1 MGVISNGTTLLD
13 AGAIDSGIATGA
25 MTLIKTVTAST
36 SSTISFVDGA
46 SGVVL
51 DDTYKEYVFK
61 FINIHPSGTEKEF
74 GFQVNRVGQ
83 DGFNEPITSTNFKA
97 RHTESDSAASLGY
110 NTAGDQAQG
119 TAFQQ
124 LSEDSGN
131 ASDNCISGELTIY
144 NPSNTTFVKHFIST
158 IVEIGG
164 GTAQLKNNFIAGYIN
179 VTAAVDEVQ
188 FKMSEGNIDS
198 GIIKMYGIK

>member
-1 MGVISNGTTLLD
+1 MGLISNGTTIFD
-13 AGAIDSGIATGA
+13 AGSMSAGGS
-25 MTLIKTVTAST
+25 MTFIKKLTAS
-36 SSTISFVDGA
+36 SSGTLSFVDGA
-46 SGVVL
+46 SSVVL
-51 DDTYKEYVFK
+51 DDTYKEYLFK

-74 GFQVNRVGQ
+74 GFQVNVAGAS
-83 DGFNEPITSTNFKA
+83 GFNERITSSNFKA

-110 NTAGDQAQG
+110 NTAGEQSHG

-131 ASDNCISGELTIY
+131 AADNCICGELTIY
-144 NPSNTTFVKHFIST
+144 NPSSTTFVKHFTST
-158 IVEIGG
+158 IVEVGG

>member
-1 MGVISNGTTLLD
+1 MAVVSNGTTIID
-13 AGAIDSGIATGA
+13 AGALGSGVATGK
-25 MTLIKTVTAST
+25 MTLIKTLTASGSGT
-36 SSTISFVDGA
+36 LSFVDGA
-46 SGVVL
+46 ASVVL
-51 DDTYKEYVFK
+51 DDTYDSYVFK

-74 GFQVNRVGQ
+74 GFQVNVAGAS
-83 DGFNEPITSTNFKA
+83 GFNETITSTNFKA
-97 RHTESDSAASLGY
+97 RHTESDSAVSLGY
-110 NTAGDQAQG
+110 NTAGEQSQG

-131 ASDNCISGELTIY
+131 AADNCICGELTIY
-144 NPSNTTFVKHFIST
+144 NPSSTTFVKHFTST
-158 IVEIGG
+158 IVEVGG